1 MSEIAKGE
9 RYTPLFPFQEGLAEE
24 QRFLCF
30 DVAKTNLFWLVE
42 PRIDTE
48 GVEAARGNPKA
59 FSIDEYMDTVTRRYL
74 QGLPV
79 AFVDYWTAV
88 SKQGD
93 CAIAEHWGA
102 YKETMIRRAH
112 EAQRR
117 LLGVEES
124 GNVLT
129 LNFRRACY
137 G

>member
-9 RYTPLFPFQEGLAEE
+9 RYTSLFPFQESLAEE

-48 GVEAARGNPKA
+48 GVEAARGNPIAK
-59 FSIDEYMDTVTRRYL
+59 SIDEFMDSVTRRHL
-74 QGLPV
+74 QGLPLP
-79 AFVDYWTAV
+79 FVRYWLNLD
-88 SKQGD
+88 KNRD
-93 CAIAEHWGA
+93 CAIAEHWGDYA
-102 YKETMIRRAH
+102 GTMMCRAN

-117 LLGVEES
+117 LLCMEED
-124 GNVLT
+124 GNAVKV
-129 LNFRRACY
+129 NFRRERH